1 MKDLSEI
8 EKDQMAQITEAVNDV
23 ISETNISDGMA
34 MLALTNIISQVFIA
48 NCVGEILEKGL
59 NPRELWHN
67 NAIELTDFFARTM
80 ADTLPHI
87 KALVDE
93 HSEKRTVN

>member
-1 MKDLSEI
+1 MKDLSET
-8 EKDQMAQITEAVNDV
+8 EKEQMSHITEAVNDV
-23 ISETNISDGMA
+23 ISEANISDGMA
-34 MLALTNIISQVFIA
+34 MLALTNLIARVFIA
-48 NCVGEILEKGL
+48 NCAGEVLEKGL
-59 NPRELWHN
+59 NPRDLWHS
-67 NAIELTDFFARTM
+67 NAIELTNFFVHAI